1 MKSTNYAILLIKSFE
16 QLRLNSYLCP
26 AGKWTIGY
34 GHTDGVNRG
43 MLITEK
49 TADAFLKQDIKHAE
63 QAVNEVDADLTQEQF
78 DALVSFVFNV
88 GVQAFRVSTL
98 RKLVERNPNDPK
110 IADEFRRWV
119 YAGDKKL
126 PGLIKRREQE
136 IKLYYSYKHHHH
148 GNANY
153 NHNHRLSGA
162 DDNSRCRL
170 ACRQAQ
176 ASQRR
181 PKVDARLHQHPE
193 HGKQAPHRGPDDRQ

>member
-1 MKSTNYAILLIKSFE
+1 MKSTNYALLLIKSFE

-49 TADAFLKQDIKHAE
+49 TADAFLKQDIKIAE
-63 QAVNEVDADLTQEQF
+63 AEVNKVDADLTQEQF
-78 DALVSFVFNV
+78 DALVSFVFNI
-88 GVQAFRVSTL
+88 GAQAFRVSTL

-136 IKLYYSYKHHHH
+136 IKLYYS
-148 GNANY
+148 
-153 NHNHRLSGA
+153 
-162 DDNSRCRL
+162 
-170 ACRQAQ
+170 
-176 ASQRR
+176 
-181 PKVDARLHQHPE
+181 
-193 HGKQAPHRGPDDRQ
+193 